1 MEVTHELVIKQLD
14 QLNDESG
21 VVKYICYELI
31 SSVESRSVKLS
42 GFIELDTDNIENFIS
57 YQDLSEEIILDWTY
71 EHNSDK
77 IEKQKIMNEERL
89 NAILS
94 VTGTSIKKQP
104 LPWEVE
110 PQEPVVEETQSE
122 TQEPVVEETQEPV
135 VEETQSPE

>member
-1 MEVTHELVIKQLD
+1 MEVIHELVIKQLD

>member
-1 MEVTHELVIKQLD
+1 LEVIHELVIKQLD